1 MYIYSRSIS
10 DEPSNKNLFF
20 SYKVEIFVV
29 REAMAACVDNPT
41 TQDTYMTSKSPCIYS
56 TCNSVSQLI
65 RLCKSKNLQNSSK
78 ISPQECSDQ
87 IWLKIREES
96 ESGITQ
102 EPILSNLYHSAIL
115 SHTSLESALSN
126 LLAIKLC
133 NADVSLSRDALNA
146 VFSKAL
152 IEDTE
157 IQCAIR
163 EDLRAIKDRDP
174 ACLSYTHCFLN
185 FKGFLACQ
193 AHRLAHKLWLQ
204 GRSQLAVLIQNRVS
218 EVFAVDIHPGARIGS
233 GVVFDHGTG
242 IVIGETAVIGNGV
255 TVLHNVTLGGTG
267 KGGGDRHP
275 KIGDG
280 VMIGAGAKV
289 LGNIKVGENAKIG
302 AGAVVLK
309 DIPAG
314 ATAVGNPAKLVG
326 RR

>member
-1 MYIYSRSIS
+1 
-10 DEPSNKNLFF
+10 
-20 SYKVEIFVV
+20 
-29 REAMAACVDNPT
+29 MAACIDNSTIHNIYT
-41 TQDTYMTSKSPCIYS
+41 TANSPCSSS
-56 TCNSVSQLI
+56 T
-65 RLCKSKNLQNSSK
+65 RLCKSSSSLLIAKCLKDSSK

-96 ESGITQ
+96 ESGIIQ
-102 EPILSNLYHSAIL
+102 EPILSNFYHSAIL

-126 LLAIKLC
+126 LLSIKLC
-133 NADVSLSRDALNA
+133 NTDVSLSSDALNA
-146 VFSKAL
+146 VFVKAL
-152 IEDTE
+152 IEDGE
-157 IQCAIR
+157 IQRSIR
-163 EDLRAIKDRDP
+163 DDLRAVKDRDP

-185 FKGFLACQ
+185 FKGFLAIQ
-193 AHRLAHKLWLQ
+193 AHRLGHKFWLQ
-204 GRSQLAVLIQNRVS
+204 GRIQLAILIQNRVS
-218 EVFAVDIHPGARIGS
+218 QVFAVDIHPGATIGS

-242 IVIGETAVIGNGV
+242 IVVGETAVIGKGV

-280 VMIGAGAKV
+280 VMIGAGVKV

-302 AGAVVLK
+302 AGSVVLK

-314 ATAVGNPAKLVG
+314 ATAVGNPARLVG